1 MQGISLAAPSDLRG
15 KFPQARQMPD
25 LKPLIQATLAQLPT
39 DHEIA
44 PYSREFIFGSD
55 ERWARLR
62 NQAIP
67 LPNGR
72 VTLLSA
78 MLRYDLDDAKR
89 AHLFFSPYH
98 LGSLK
103 QIPQVRL
110 TLVDLAKKVR
120 KEKHESSPASER
132 TWADWNADPESLK
145 KEFES
150 ITDVLKGITGRTVG
164 KYEDK
169 QNTLRVIYLIDR
181 MMADS
186 SIAIEGRSKRFLTFI
201 KYPTKF
207 SFEARDAFP
216 IAESEDNTFL
226 LNDLKAYF
234 GIEID
239 QEKKDRIDSA
249 FYTLIDR
256 VDAIRAH
263 LDKVAYSS
271 GKRLQIPDHY
281 RSISAVVGAIAGPS
295 KPARQSARLDE
306 DLYLHLNRFEFVH
319 YVGAYAEIVEKARP
333 PSPIKSIQDEMI
345 VALSTITG
353 GTRNYF
359 QTTLDNFRLVD
370 FSELAS
376 ANAGLFLDLLDASL
390 GFRPSQSHYERSI
403 SLANELLYRTR
414 ILGSATPSPRESVNV
429 SFRNIVS
436 ALCATAQAVKFPTH
450 YRPRVFGDDSQTR
463 SIITP
468 LESPINFDGD
478 RPPKEIAEG
487 YLQIWH
493 NRREWVQGALEGTCE
508 IAELRFSLRSLLFAK
523 FVECVKSNDID
534 LIEEGLSELETRLL
548 RVRPDNRFT

>member
-1 MQGISLAAPSDLRG
+1 MPHLKLALEER
-15 KFPQARQMPD
+15 
-25 LKPLIQATLAQLPT
+25 LTELATKHQI
-39 DHEIA
+39 D

-55 ERWARLR
+55 ERWVRLR
-62 NQAIP
+62 NQPIS
-67 LPNGR
+67 LPNGP

-89 AHLFFSPYH
+89 ANLFFSPYH

-103 QIPQVRL
+103 QIPQLRL
-110 TLVDLAKKVR
+110 TLVALAKKVR
-120 KEKHESSPASER
+120 KEKHESTPASER

-234 GIEID
+234 GVEID
-239 QEKKDRIDSA
+239 HEKKDRIDSA
-249 FYTLIDR
+249 FYALIDR
-256 VDAIRAH
+256 VDGIRAH

-271 GKRLQIPDHY
+271 GKRLKISNNY
-281 RSISAVVGAIAGPS
+281 KSISAVVGAIAGPS

-306 DLYLHLNRFEFVH
+306 HLYLHLNRFEFVH
-319 YVGAYAEIVEKARP
+319 YAGAYAEIVEKAKP
-333 PSPIKSIQDEMI
+333 PSPIKPIQDEMI

-359 QTTLDNFRLVD
+359 HTTLDNFRLVD

-376 ANAGLFLDLLDASL
+376 ANAGLFLDLIDASL
-390 GFRPSQSHYERSI
+390 GFRPSQSHYDRSI
-403 SLANELLYRTR
+403 SLAYELLYRNR
-414 ILGSATPSPRESVNV
+414 IFGSAIPSLRDSVNIN
-429 SFRNIVS
+429 FRNIVS

-450 YRPRVFGDDSQTR
+450 YRPRVYGDDSQTR

-468 LESPINFDGD
+468 LESPINFDGG

-493 NRREWVQGALEGTCE
+493 IRREWVQDALEGIYD
-508 IAELRFSLRSLLFAK
+508 IAELKFSLRSLLLAK
-523 FVECVKSNDID
+523 FVEWVKSNDIN

-548 RVRPDNRFT
+548 RVRPDNLGT